1 MHKTTPPPE
10 FSANVN
16 HAWQLQIGTSLN
28 LLKIFVD
35 KGMVSVQDACD
46 ASALIHDIIDISECF
61 EHEGSVHNF
70 SIQAQKLIDSL

>member
-1 MHKTTPPPE
+1 
-10 FSANVN
+10 
-16 HAWQLQIGTSLN
+16 
-28 LLKIFVD
+28 
-35 KGMVSVQDACD
+35 MVSVQDACD